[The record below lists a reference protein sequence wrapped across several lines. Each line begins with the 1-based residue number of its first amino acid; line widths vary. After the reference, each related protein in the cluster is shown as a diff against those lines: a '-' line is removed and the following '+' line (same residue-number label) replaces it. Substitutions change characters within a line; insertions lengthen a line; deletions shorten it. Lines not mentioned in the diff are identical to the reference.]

1 VAYPGNSWHY
11 NASCEGGWK
20 LMAGWQNDSCFWFL
34 LTATRNGDK
43 CKRAIIGPPVTEG
56 AIGFMTVGIYVA
68 PDRDLAGISGCGIF
82 SQKHRKLPCKFMLA
96 HTSTHSNSNRSCA
109 QISGLHKLCSFV
121 RARTKDEVSAICLG
135 VT

>member
-1 VAYPGNSWHY
+1 
-11 NASCEGGWK
+11 
-20 LMAGWQNDSCFWFL
+20 MAGWQNDSCFWFL

-82 SQKHRKLPCKFMLA
+82 RRNIVSFLA
-96 HTSTHSNSNRSCA
+96 N
-109 QISGLHKLCSFV
+109 LCSHTPAHIQTQIEAV
-121 RARTKDEVSAICLG
+121 RK
-135 VT
+135 